1 MLSLPEKKA
10 EVCEYLSILY
20 NQYLEIDIMTLAKEK
35 MSERYI
41 ALSKKQEAVDSELE
55 DLKTQK
61 LSLPEKVSEPKKGCS
76 SVIAI
81 FLIIVGVLC
90 FFTKDVSMII
100 FGILLIF
107 VTGVILIMGHESFK
121 IDKENYLKYQRTVR
135 IIQEHNEQ
143 LPKRVERKENELKKV
158 SAQIKFVVSE
168 IRSYND
174 SLKKA
179 ESVLKDM
186 LNLGVV
192 HPRYHTKDY
201 IAYLIDY
208 VTSRQNPNWDDAYN
222 NLDSEIRADRIVNRL
237 DTISHQLTVINNSIA
252 QLGMSIITSQKEI
265 DRRINSLV
273 ASSESLVNSIQ
284 DGNANLQR
292 IAEQS
297 EINNYT
303 SKRIEEEIH
312 YMNRMNYLCGRND
325 GPYHNVPPRFS
336 DFRN

>member
-20 NQYLEIDIMTLAKEK
+20 NQYLEIDIMKLAIEK
-35 MSERYI
+35 MQERRK
-41 ALSKKQEAVDSELE
+41 ALYEKCEAVDSELE
-55 DLKTQK
+55 NLKTQK

-76 SVIAI
+76 STIAI

-90 FFTKDVSMII
+90 FFTKAVSMII

-107 VTGVILIMGHESFK
+107 VAGVILITGHVSLK
-121 IDKENYLKYQRTVR
+121 IEKENYLKYQRSLR
-135 IIQEHNEQ
+135 NIQEWNEQ
-143 LPKRVERKENELKKV
+143 LPKRVERKEKELKKL
-158 SAQIKFVVSE
+158 SAQSNFVVSE

-186 LNLGVV
+186 LNLDVV
-192 HPRYHTKDY
+192 HQRYHTKDY

-252 QLGMSIITSQKEI
+252 QLGMNIITSQKEI

-325 GPYHNVPPRFS
+325 GPYRNVPPRFS